1 MADGSTT
8 TREAPKEQPRL
19 SLPVA
24 KGTSPIDSDT
34 TSVDQAIAWL
44 VNHQAE
50 PGIPPERC
58 VNPEYVVDLD
68 VFSFTPESEYLGTPL
83 SYAPALGTPLTL
95 SDPTHSRRRESTCR
109 PHRNRHYRGMTPVKV
124 LQLYDELSGTQITG
138 DTSRAEEELKL
149 LGPGQVRPEDEVLV
163 GHLRLE
169 HELRILTLERWWP
182 TRLAALLRRRV
193 ITQQC

>member
-68 VFSFTPESEYLGTPL
+68 VFSFTPESEYLG
-83 SYAPALGTPLTL
+83 
-95 SDPTHSRRRESTCR
+95 
-109 PHRNRHYRGMTPVKV
+109 
-124 LQLYDELSGTQITG
+124 ELHVDGIS
-138 DTSRAEEELKL
+138 ELCFL
-149 LGPGQVRPEDEVLV
+149 
-163 GHLRLE
+163 
-169 HELRILTLERWWP
+169 
-182 TRLAALLRRRV
+182 
-193 ITQQC
+193 